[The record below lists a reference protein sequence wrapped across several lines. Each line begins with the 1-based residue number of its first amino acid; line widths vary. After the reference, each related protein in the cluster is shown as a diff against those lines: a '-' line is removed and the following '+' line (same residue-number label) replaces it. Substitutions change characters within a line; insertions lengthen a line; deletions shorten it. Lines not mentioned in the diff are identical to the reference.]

1 MLIIKRYSFNISFIC
16 SYTFSN
22 FTMPN
27 SERCPEFE
35 MIELI
40 IKLDIISNDKKE
52 YHNKI

>member
-1 MLIIKRYSFNISFIC
+1 ML

-35 MIELI
+35 MIELVM
-40 IKLDIISNDKKE
+40 KVNIISNEKE
-52 YHNKI
+52 YQNKI